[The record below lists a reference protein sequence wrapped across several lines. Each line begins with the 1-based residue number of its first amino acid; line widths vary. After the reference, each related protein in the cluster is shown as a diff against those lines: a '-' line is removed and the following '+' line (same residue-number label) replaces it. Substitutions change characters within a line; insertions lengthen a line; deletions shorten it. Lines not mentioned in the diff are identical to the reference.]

1 MRREGSRCEKTEAPI
16 EKPIAA
22 PCSTPLS
29 APVSPVHPEAPLAFV
44 RKSPCESGLARARST
59 GRCTLGR
66 LFGPRVAARPPF
78 LHCSL
83 ARATLVDARRTSR
96 FAAASCRRVDVE
108 LANLRPWPE
117 QVTLGRLFLLPGGAR
132 PAPSCDS
139 LEDWTQST
147 MGVGSG
153 FGPLLKPAAMDI
165 VVTRD
170 CKGQTWA
177 VDTGC
182 WLHRLAIEHAEDLS
196 ATPRIVENLAMSF
209 VRRILYLQDRVR
221 VLSTCSS
228 ALPCHH

>member
-1 MRREGSRCEKTEAPI
+1 MRREGSRCEKTEAAI

-44 RKSPCESGLARARST
+44 RKSPCESSLARARST

-66 LFGPRVAARPPF
+66 LFGLRVAARPPF

-132 PAPSCDS
+132 PAPWCDS

-153 FGPLLKPAAMDI
+153 FGPP
-165 VVTRD
+165 
-170 CKGQTWA
+170 
-177 VDTGC
+177 
-182 WLHRLAIEHAEDLS
+182 
-196 ATPRIVENLAMSF
+196 PP
-209 VRRILYLQDRVR
+209 
-221 VLSTCSS
+221 S
-228 ALPCHH
+228 ALGADFAAGVGHCARAGAPWVGFSRLQMLRDHALGDIPSPIV

>member
-1 MRREGSRCEKTEAPI
+1 MGWTGTNHSLLGSAPSTHWQKFGHWLYCNFVQSGGDHPPPLHHPVTGLVLITVKNRLRLREGACVRREGIRCEKTEAPI

-66 LFGPRVAARPPF
+66 LFGLRVAARPPF

-96 FAAASCRRVDVE
+96 YAAASCRRVDVE

-117 QVTLGRLFLLPGGAR
+117 
-132 PAPSCDS
+132 
-139 LEDWTQST
+139 
-147 MGVGSG
+147 
-153 FGPLLKPAAMDI
+153 
-165 VVTRD
+165 
-170 CKGQTWA
+170 
-177 VDTGC
+177 
-182 WLHRLAIEHAEDLS
+182 
-196 ATPRIVENLAMSF
+196 
-209 VRRILYLQDRVR
+209 
-221 VLSTCSS
+221 
-228 ALPCHH
+228 